1 MTYEEIRNT
10 NKRFLTPEDV
20 REILE
25 TAAYSINLQAKE
37 DPSSLLFPIIRIG
50 TRVKIPR
57 YGFLKFCDNVLGL
70 NEGF

>member
-1 MTYEEIRNT
+1 MTYEQIKET
-10 NKRFLTPEDV
+10 DKRYLTSEDV

-25 TAAYSINLQAKE
+25 AAAYNITLQARE
-37 DPSSLLFPIIRIG
+37 DFSGLPFPIICIG